1 MFTFTGYLNQ
11 RRFAYAAG
19 VRIGLFIASL
29 LAFPFALYGLT
40 ILTDCRSTGGA
51 CGAVGL
57 VGAMAFKPLVAYLF
71 VFSFFGISFRRS
83 RDAGLPAWIG
93 LVIPLLFAVD
103 LNNLMVIGAPWSLA
117 FSQGIGTSW
126 PRFAAQAL
134 ACVLILCLL
143 PSREP
148 TSGNSFPFGNAG
160 KIAFALGLYISFFN
174 VLSALSRNHDLDPYM
189 RPIWMMMPRIFG
201 MAVLYVKL
209 AFLALMLWIAWTER
223 RQPTLP
229 EARQPTPR
237 PVGIEMPN
245 KKIIWSAIIVSF
257 VVYALMVDTGPLLF
271 ISLPINFTTIL
282 LPTFLLYLA
291 LIWTIVRSTKARTL
305 GSFVLV
311 ALAATPFLQWGY
323 SQWKVSQAKVLEAAE
338 VRAIPTIAPGF
349 VPPVLVVDSQE
360 SVGPAWGV
368 PQIQRVIWKEEY
380 PEKFRQLARS
390 ERQSFYPAA
399 VIEGVPDT
407 YLLLKR
413 GRSSSFAKPRQ
424 QYASDGGPYELR
436 IVAPG
441 RNDLIA
447 VSYKTFNPRPSLLPV
462 LTQEGWYR
470 GSNQVMSD
478 TISTSVSDFLLSS
491 LREQ

>member
-19 VRIGLFIASL
+19 FRIGLFIASV
-29 LAFPFALYGLT
+29 LAFPFALYGLA
-40 ILTDCRSTGGA
+40 ILTDCRSVGGA

-71 VFSFFGISFRRS
+71 VFSFLGISLRRS

-93 LVIPLLFAVD
+93 LVIPLLLAAD

-126 PRFAAQAL
+126 PRFAVQAL
-134 ACVLILCLL
+134 ACIFILCLL
-143 PSREP
+143 PSCEP
-148 TSGNSFPFGNAG
+148 TSGASFPFGNAG

-174 VLSALSRNHDLDPYM
+174 VLSVLSGNRALDPYI

-209 AFLALMLWIAWTER
+209 AFMALMLWIAWNER
-223 RQPTLP
+223 H
-229 EARQPTPR
+229 QPTP
-237 PVGIEMPN
+237 PKAGQPTSQPAGIEMPN
-245 KKIIWSAIIVSF
+245 KEIIWSAVIVTF
-257 VVYALMVDTGPLLF
+257 VVYALTVDAGPLF
-271 ISLPINFTTIL
+271 VISLPINFTPIL
-282 LPTFLLYLA
+282 LPTLLLYLA

-311 ALAATPFLQWGY
+311 ALAASPFLHWGY
-323 SQWKVSQAKVLEAAE
+323 SRWEVSQAEVREAAE
-338 VRAIPTIAPGF
+338 IKAIPTIAPGV
-349 VPPVLVVDSQE
+349 VPPVLVVESRE
-360 SVGPAWGV
+360 SVGPAWAV
-368 PQIQRVIWKEEY
+368 PQIQRVIWKDGY
-380 PEKFRQLARS
+380 PEKFRQLERS

-399 VIEGVPDT
+399 VMDGVPDT

-424 QYASDGGPYELR
+424 QYATDGGPYELR

-447 VSYKTFNPRPSLLPV
+447 VSYKTLNPRPSLLPV
-462 LTQEGWYR
+462 LMQTGWYR

-478 TISTSVSDFLLSS
+478 TVSASVSNFLLSS
-491 LREQ
+491 LRGQ